1 MNDAN
6 QNITGDDQND
16 DQVADEKIVEEIL
29 PETESEET
37 SEEVQTEQ
45 PQETDELTLA
55 NQKVEE
61 LTVAAKQA
69 MADLQNYRK
78 RTQEEKSSF
87 AKFATA
93 NVFGEILPVFDSF
106 ERAIA
111 HLPEDLAENDWA
123 KGIQN
128 ILRQFEQVIEKFQ
141 IKKMETVGK
150 KFDHNL
156 HEAIATAAGE
166 KDIILNELEA
176 GYSMGNYVLRH
187 AKVQVG
193 NGEPQA

>member
-6 QNITGDDQND
+6 QNITGDDQ
-16 DQVADEKIVEEIL
+16 VADEEIVEKIL
-29 PETESEET
+29 PEEEIVEET

-45 PQETDELTLA
+45 PDELTLA
-55 NQKVEE
+55 NQKIEE

-93 NVFGEILPVFDSF
+93 TVFGEVLPVFDSF

-128 ILRQFEQVIEKFQ
+128 IIRQFEQVIEKFQ

-176 GYSMGNYVLRH
+176 GYSMEDYVLRH